1 MFVIGK
7 SFRHTSP
14 SELQR
19 CKLGRFFEF
28 LHKMSEIIEPAF
40 QTDLRDGQFG
50 RAQQRCRMPDA
61 KVIDIGNGCFAEGF
75 FEKTAEVLLIH
86 SGKCSQL
93 SKRKRTLV
101 VLADIT
107 DHGLEKLYARVV
119 YRIVQGKQIIL
130 GKNSENTQKCCLDPQ
145 L

>member
-7 SFRHTSP
+7 SFRHTLP

-28 LHKMSEIIEPAF
+28 FHKMSEIIEPAF

-50 RAQQRCRMPDA
+50 RAQQRCRMLDA

-75 FEKTAEVLLIH
+75 FEKNGRSTAHSFRQVQPVLQE
-86 SGKCSQL
+86 K
-93 SKRKRTLV
+93 
-101 VLADIT
+101 ADA
-107 DHGLEKLYARVV
+107 GSFGGY
-119 YRIVQGKQIIL
+119 
-130 GKNSENTQKCCLDPQ
+130 N
-145 L
+145 

>member
-1 MFVIGK
+1 MPAELKRGK
-7 SFRHTSP
+7 SGC
-14 SELQR
+14 L
-19 CKLGRFFEF
+19 FEF
-28 LHKMSEIIEPAF
+28 LHKMPEIIEPAF
-40 QTDLRDGQFG
+40 QADLRDWKFSC
-50 RAQQRCRMPDA
+50 AKQRCRMPDTE
-61 KVIDIGNGCFAEGF
+61 VIDIRNRCFAECF
-75 FEKTAEVLLIH
+75 LEKTAEVLLIH

>member
-7 SFRHTSP
+7 SFHHTLP

-28 LHKMSEIIEPAF
+28 LHKMSEIIEPAV

-61 KVIDIGNGCFAEGF
+61 KVIDIINHTKTFYLIQNCFQKVLEIFKGLIF
-75 FEKTAEVLLIH
+75 CFQGRTA
-86 SGKCSQL
+86 SGKL
-93 SKRKRTLV
+93 YT
-101 VLADIT
+101 
-107 DHGLEKLYARVV
+107 GEKMGHIL
-119 YRIVQGKQIIL
+119 IIPC
-130 GKNSENTQKCCLDPQ
+130 KFFKK
-145 L
+145 